1 MKPPILLSIAH
12 WTMAITFVLVL
23 FTVFIIYGADLALS
37 IPVLVFLHIFLVLM
51 AAIFKVSYVA
61 RLTALQQLGREAH

>member
-12 WTMAITFVLVL
+12 WSMTITFVLVL